1 MTTTQ
6 RFGTPSLQHGDLT
19 GRMHQSN
26 AAVEKDNEAARNLAV
41 GRIKDNDG
49 LRYVSL
55 PSGGM
60 WPVPR
65 EFYQLLPEELR
76 R

>member
-1 MTTTQ
+1 M
-6 RFGTPSLQHGDLT
+6 
-19 GRMHQSN
+19 
-26 AAVEKDNEAARNLAV
+26 NL
-41 GRIKDNDG
+41 NDG

-76 R
+76 H